1 MSSKHAIKYLFTIL
15 SLFALASCEVGR
27 SSSDNLR
34 EDMAQLDKDRA
45 QLVKDRIQR
54 EHELEV
60 ACISAGRRWYGNFC
74 GGLISPPI
82 TMPAQVPVSISD
94 EFHKKY
100 WDEINKSTEALFEAQ
115 KKICLNPDPTL
126 VAAGLAAPGKW
137 DDALDVCDFS
147 MGYPE

>member
-1 MSSKHAIKYLFTIL
+1 
-15 SLFALASCEVGR
+15 
-27 SSSDNLR
+27 
-34 EDMAQLDKDRA
+34 MAQLDKDRA

-60 ACISAGRRWYGNFC
+60 ACISAGRRWQGNFC

-94 EFHKKY
+94 ELHKKY